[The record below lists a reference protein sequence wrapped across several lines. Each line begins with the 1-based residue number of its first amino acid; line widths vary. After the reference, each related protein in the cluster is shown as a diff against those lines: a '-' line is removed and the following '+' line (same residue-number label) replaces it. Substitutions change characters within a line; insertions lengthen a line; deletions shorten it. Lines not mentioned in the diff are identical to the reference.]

1 MVSGDGEVV
10 VRKIRSG
17 DTVEVIAGNDKGFRG
32 TVRRVLPARK
42 GKYKGRGRRSIFQD
56 RVLVSGVRLVKK
68 HQRPIAPSG
77 APRTQTGIIEFEAP
91 IDVSN
96 VMLVCPHCSQRIR
109 VGFRFLEDGRKVRY
123 CKSCDETIDQ

>member
-1 MVSGDGEVV
+1 M
-10 VRKIRSG
+10 RKIRSG
-17 DTVEVIAGNDKGFRG
+17 DTVEVIAGNDKGARG
-32 TVRRVLPARK
+32 TVRRVLPAREGRYK
-42 GKYKGRGRRSIFQD
+42 GKGRRSVFQD

-91 IDVSN
+91 IHVSN
-96 VMLVCPHCSQRIR
+96 IMLVCPHCSQRVR

-123 CKSCDETIDQ
+123 CKKCDEAIDQ